1 VDLRYNRINEDNIAI
16 QERVS
21 NYNEFTI
28 PLAKEEIKSKDPDVW
43 IAEPFCHSSCPLEI

>member
-1 VDLRYNRINEDNIAI
+1 
-16 QERVS
+16 VS

-43 IAEPFCHSSCPLEI
+43 IAEPVLPQFLPFRKFDSRF